1 MREGVISVSY
11 ITQVPDPI
19 DLFRVFQSR
28 DEAFPSGNPP
38 FSSAFLIRLNRFRD
52 IFLFNPQIGKVQG
65 IEAVFGAFDLQ
76 QTGEDLVVEIQ
87 VFRRDDEREEWPG
100 NAETDFQDVERVD
113 K

>member
-1 MREGVISVSY
+1 M
-11 ITQVPDPI
+11 
-19 DLFRVFQSR
+19 
-28 DEAFPSGNPP
+28 
-38 FSSAFLIRLNRFRD
+38 
-52 IFLFNPQIGKVQG
+52 
-65 IEAVFGAFDLQ
+65 FGAFDLQ